1 MTTRADIRASLRLR
15 LEDIETAPLWD
26 DPVLNDAIATAIGMY
41 GGAFP
46 RQATTGLTVTAGT
59 TRVESPVPID
69 GRRIARVIDALGILV
84 SPWPLDLE
92 RGLPP
97 VLGRGQAWR
106 WWGDALVLA
115 EPVATSAAGI
125 WTVEHL
131 AGRELPTSDDDELD
145 ILPGDEPI
153 VLARTL
159 VWMNRLAVAACVAL
173 ICTASWLGLRR
184 SVTQPPVA
192 SAFPITQSPPVSIR
206 ATGKPTSASS
216 GTSLNPG
223 SAK

>member
-15 LEDIETAPLWD
+15 LEDIDSAPLWD

-115 EPVATSAAGI
+115 EPVAASAAGI

-153 VLARTL
+153 VLA
-159 VWMNRLAVAACVAL
+159 LA
-173 ICTASWLGLRR
+173 
-184 SVTQPPVA
+184 A
-192 SAFPITQSPPVSIR
+192 SAILSRRAAEDAKRGLTSDAGTR
-206 ATGKPTSASS
+206 ATAARTEAERLIAQRKRRARGVI
-216 GTSLNPG
+216 G
-223 SAK
+223 

>member
-1 MTTRADIRASLRLR
+1 MTTRANIRASLRLR
-15 LEDIETAPLWD
+15 LEDIDTAPLWD

-153 VLARTL
+153 VLA
-159 VWMNRLAVAACVAL
+159 LA
-173 ICTASWLGLRR
+173 
-184 SVTQPPVA
+184 A
-192 SAFPITQSPPVSIR
+192 SAILSRRAAEDAKRGLTSDAGAR
-206 ATGKPTSASS
+206 ATAARTEAERLIAQRKRRARGVI
-216 GTSLNPG
+216 G
-223 SAK
+223 

>member
-15 LEDIETAPLWD
+15 LEDSDTAPLWD

-92 RGLPP
+92 HGSPP
-97 VLGRGQAWR
+97 VHGRGQAWR
-106 WWGDALVLA
+106 WWGDALILA
-115 EPVATSAAGI
+115 EPVAASSSGI

-131 AGRELPTSDDDELD
+131 AGRELPAVDGDDLD

-153 VLARTL
+153 VLAHAASAILSRRATEDAKRGL
-159 VWMNRLAVAACVAL
+159 TSDAGARASAACTDAERL
-173 ICTASWLGLRR
+173 IAQRKRR
-184 SVTQPPVA
+184 A
-192 SAFPITQSPPVSIR
+192 R
-206 ATGKPTSASS
+206 G
-216 GTSLNPG
+216 G
-223 SAK
+223 